1 MKYKKI
7 NEATV
12 QCIISEEDMEEYGL
26 TLADIFERNEKGE
39 GFLRDVVERAHDE
52 VGYKLS
58 GDNIAM
64 QITPIRDE
72 GLVIT
77 FSDEGPAG
85 FQHMLEHIKE
95 VLTGMVPE
103 TIKEISGDSKE
114 RGYEEL
120 SERDL
125 QPDRYSENDIEGGY
139 CIFAFVSMDNILRYC
154 MTFPTKAAVKTQL
167 FKMEDVYYLVL
178 RKQRISHRD
187 FNKLC
192 VRTTEFGILAAASE
206 EEFYYL
212 EEHAE
217 CLIADK
223 AVNKLQ
229 NVLSCTERR
238 KKVR

>member
-39 GFLRDVVERAHDE
+39 GFLRDIVERAHDE

-64 QITPIRDE
+64 QITPLRDE

-95 VLTGMVPE
+95 VLTGMDPE
-103 TIKEISGDSKE
+103 TVKEVVEDSRERENRAKAETLSQQDNHLAEGSNSGC
-114 RGYEEL
+114 RL
-120 SERDL
+120 FV
-125 QPDRYSENDIEGGY
+125 
-139 CIFAFVSMDNILRYC
+139 FASIDCVLRYC
-154 MTFPTKAAVKTQL
+154 ITIPPKSALKSQL
-167 FKMEDVYYLVL
+167 FKMDDAYYLAL
-178 RKQRISHRD
+178 RKQRISQES
-187 FNKLC
+187 FNKLS
-192 VRTTEFGILAAASE
+192 VKAVEFGTMASVSE
-206 EEFYYL
+206 ESIFYL

-223 AVNKLQ
+223 AVSKLQ
-229 NVLSCTERR
+229 KICLSN
-238 KKVR
+238 

>member
-12 QCIISEEDMEEYGL
+12 QCIISEADMEEYGL

-52 VGYKLS
+52 VGYKIS

-85 FQHMLEHIKE
+85 FHHMLEHIKE
-95 VLTGMVPE
+95 VLTGIDPEAVKETVEEHTREAKRETKAEKVRPE
-103 TIKEISGDSKE
+103 T
-114 RGYEEL
+114 EEL
-120 SERDL
+120 DSIN
-125 QPDRYSENDIEGGY
+125 EN
-139 CIFAFVSMDNILRYC
+139 CRMFVFATLGCVLRYC
-154 MTFPTKAAVKTQL
+154 ATIPTNLYVKSHFYKL
-167 FKMEDVYYLVL
+167 EDAYYLVMEKN
-178 RKQRISHRD
+178 RVSQKN
-187 FNKLC
+187 FNKISAQA
-192 VRTTEFGILAAASE
+192 VEFGTLTVVSKE
-206 EEFYYL
+206 KLLYL
-212 EEHAE
+212 EEHGE

-223 AVNKLQ
+223 AVSRL
-229 NVLSCTERR
+229 R
-238 KKVR
+238 KIYL

>member
-52 VGYKLS
+52 VGYKIS

-64 QITPIRDE
+64 QITPMRDE

-95 VLTGMVPE
+95 VLTGMDPEGMKEAIEEHEREKKHERARAEEKPKADINDSCRMFVFSSMNCLLHYCAIVP
-103 TIKEISGDSKE
+103 SGASVNSKL
-114 RGYEEL
+114 YKL
-120 SERDL
+120 
-125 QPDRYSENDIEGGY
+125 
-139 CIFAFVSMDNILRYC
+139 DN
-154 MTFPTKAAVKTQL
+154 A
-167 FKMEDVYYLVL
+167 YYLFL
-178 RKQRISHRD
+178 EKNRISKKN
-187 FNKLC
+187 FNKISAQA
-192 VRTTEFGILAAASE
+192 VEFGTLSAVSE
-206 EEFYYL
+206 EKLLYL
-212 EEHAE
+212 EEHGE
-217 CLIADK
+217 CLIEEK
-223 AVNKLQ
+223 AVNKLRK
-229 NVLSCTERR
+229 VCLS
-238 KKVR
+238 K